1 MGGVFQEANRVH
13 CSEEKALAALSVG
26 NTAFWQDLNAARE
39 QVASSLVDVTT
50 AVAFVLE
57 GGPLVQSQQDQMVA
71 CLDRIAAGQCPI
83 YKLQPRP

>member
-13 CSEEKALAALSVG
+13 CDGESALAARSIGSV
-26 NTAFWQDLNAARE
+26 AFWQDLNKARE
-39 QVASSLVDVTT
+39 GVANRKDTPRQ
-50 AVAFVLE
+50 AAAFVLE